1 VPTNGLLPPDVG
13 EIHGEADDGE
23 EEVQVAAPRLP
34 LSVFC
39 SIISFRELA
48 RLKTPLV
55 LQNQSFTEVA
65 KLNTMQCSLK

>member
-1 VPTNGLLPPDVG
+1 MPTNGLLPPDVG

-39 SIISFRELA
+39 SNMDEGT
-48 RLKTPLV
+48 LKVHKIENFFGSEFEFIL
-55 LQNQSFTEVA
+55 FY
-65 KLNTMQCSLK
+65 C

>member
-1 VPTNGLLPPDVG
+1 MPTNGLLPPDVS

-39 SIISFRELA
+39 SIISFMGLA
-48 RLKTPLV
+48 RLKTLRPQQPVIQLTV
-55 LQNQSFTEVA
+55 
-65 KLNTMQCSLK
+65 KK